1 MTRRE
6 AREAEQRRAA
16 LLAQQQEQA
25 AASSSPPQPTPAP
38 TPPQPAQPQWQA
50 VLAEPHAAAA
60 PQPAG
65 PLNAPRRPVYD
76 RDPAHRPDQP
86 VPAAMQAS
94 PHPPAQH
101 WQDPRTAAGQPSPA
115 QPPLPAQP
123 PAQSWP
129 AAQQPAAERDT
140 TFRWQLDDPQ
150 PSARSDDR
158 HDRLP
163 WDDQLQ
169 TLTDDADDEP
179 HGRLSRAERRALK
192 RGGSHDE
199 DRPRGRGG
207 WGCLIGLLIVGAL
220 VAGAYFFL
228 QGPISAVMERFTPA
242 EDFEGSGTG
251 EVIFMIHDGD
261 TGSDIAENLVDE
273 GVTASYDAFY
283 DLLLEETPEP
293 EFHPGAYLLAEEMS
307 AEAALDALLDPAK
320 KLENTVLITEG
331 TWARDALAEA
341 SAVLEI
347 PIEELQAAAANPQ
360 ALGLPSEATSVEGFL
375 FPATYTFDPDATAQE
390 IVQTMVTES
399 LAAFDAAGVAPEDR
413 YRVATL
419 ASLIQREGLPQ
430 DFTKVSRVIQNRLEQ
445 GMPLQFDS
453 TVHYGLGD
461 DSVVTTTDAERE
473 DPANP
478 YNTYVHQGLPP
489 GPIGNPGAEAIQ
501 AALNPAD
508 GTWLYF
514 VTVNPETG
522 ETVFT
527 STFEEHEAA
536 AEQFYQWLEEHP
548 DYGQ

>member
-1 MTRRE
+1 
-6 AREAEQRRAA
+6 
-16 LLAQQQEQA
+16 
-25 AASSSPPQPTPAP
+25 
-38 TPPQPAQPQWQA
+38 
-50 VLAEPHAAAA
+50 
-60 PQPAG
+60 
-65 PLNAPRRPVYD
+65 
-76 RDPAHRPDQP
+76 
-86 VPAAMQAS
+86 
-94 PHPPAQH
+94 
-101 WQDPRTAAGQPSPA
+101 
-115 QPPLPAQP
+115 
-123 PAQSWP
+123 
-129 AAQQPAAERDT
+129 
-140 TFRWQLDDPQ
+140 
-150 PSARSDDR
+150 
-158 HDRLP
+158 
-163 WDDQLQ
+163 
-169 TLTDDADDEP
+169 
-179 HGRLSRAERRALK
+179 RALK
-192 RGGSHDE
+192 RDGSHD
-199 DRPRGRGG
+199 DGQPRRKGA

-283 DLLLEETPEP
+283 DLLLEESPEP

-307 AEAALDALLDPAK
+307 AKAALDALLDPAK

-360 ALGLPSEATSVEGFL
+360 ALGLPAEATSVEGFL
-375 FPATYTFDPDATAQE
+375 FPATYTFNPEATAQE

-419 ASLIQREGLPQ
+419 ASLIEREGLPQ

-461 DSVVTTTDAERE
+461 NSVVTTTDAERE

-527 STFEEHEAA
+527 STLEEHEAA

>member
-6 AREAEQRRAA
+6 AREAERRRAE
-16 LLAQQQEQA
+16 LLAQQEQA
-25 AASSSPPQPTPAP
+25 AAAPSSSMHEQPPAQPHWQAAPADAPAPAPAP
-38 TPPQPAQPQWQA
+38 T
-50 VLAEPHAAAA
+50 
-60 PQPAG
+60 G
-65 PLNAPRRPVYD
+65 PLTAPRRPVYD
-76 RDPAHRPDQP
+76 RDVPIRPQEQA
-86 VPAAMQAS
+86 VPL
-94 PHPPAQH
+94 
-101 WQDPRTAAGQPSPA
+101 
-115 QPPLPAQP
+115 QPPPPQP
-123 PAQSWP
+123 PQPPQQPQQPPPQQPQQWPPQQPWP
-129 AAQQPAAERDT
+129 AAQQPDRPET
-140 TFRWQLDDPQ
+140 TFRWQLDDPH
-150 PSARSDDR
+150 PSAQRDDQPG
-158 HDRLP
+158 RLP

-169 TLTDDADDEP
+169 TLTDADDEP
-179 HGRLSRAERRALK
+179 HGRLSRAERRARK
-192 RGGSHDE
+192 RD
-199 DRPRGRGG
+199 DDLPRRNGG

-220 VAGAYFFL
+220 VAGAYSFL
-228 QGPISAVMERFTPA
+228 QGPISALMERFTPA

-251 EVIFMIHDGD
+251 EVIFVIHDGD

-273 GVTASYDAFY
+273 GITASYDAFY
-283 DLLLEETPEP
+283 DLLLEESPEP

-307 AEAALDALLDPAK
+307 AKAALDALLDPAK
-320 KLENTVLITEG
+320 KLENTVRITEG
-331 TWARDALAEA
+331 AWARDALAEA

-347 PIEELQAAAANPQ
+347 PIEEFQAAAANPQ
-360 ALGLPSEATSVEGFL
+360 ALGLPAEATSVEGFL

-419 ASLIQREGLPQ
+419 ASLIEREGLPQ
-430 DFTKVSRVIQNRLEQ
+430 DFTKVSRVIQNRLGE

-461 DSVVTTTDAERE
+461 NSVVTTTDAERE

-478 YNTYVHQGLPP
+478 YNTYVHPGLPP

-508 GTWLYF
+508 GPWLYF

-527 STFEEHEAA
+527 STLEEHEAA

-548 DYGQ
+548 DHGQ